1 MGILNFFARK
11 RDAGAIG
18 GEGSTSPAGPQA
30 EAPPVDYSALVPMGA
45 IISNNDPQVAV
56 DMELL
61 AAGTDRFQEAHP
73 EWCETMFPGGIPAG
87 SEFPVVREIFTFWLA
102 GYETPFEYGAYIDWK
117 AATDEVTASVQGVLG
132 TLGLPID
139 LGEMFFQGNEHT
151 FDALVL
157 IARFLSERDHALVV
171 IDTES
176 DSYHLYVVPEA
187 AVDRLVA
194 LGASVG
200 FAISIPAG

>member
-1 MGILNFFARK
+1 MGILNFFSRK
-11 RDAGAIG
+11 RATAATSGGHETKGALLV
-18 GEGSTSPAGPQA
+18 
-30 EAPPVDYSALVPMGA
+30 EAAPVDYSALVPMAG
-45 IISNNDPQVAV
+45 IISNNDPQVDA
-56 DMELL
+56 DMRLL
-61 AAGTDRFQEAHP
+61 ADGFECFRAAHP
-73 EWCETMFPGGIPAG
+73 GWVGDMFPAEIQAG
-87 SEFPVVREIFTFWLA
+87 SEFAAIREVFTFWLA

-117 AATDEVTASVQGVLG
+117 EATGEVIASVQGVLG
-132 TLGLPID
+132 KLGLPID
-139 LGEMFFQGNEHT
+139 LGEVSFLGNETT

-157 IARFLSERDHALVV
+157 IAQFLGERDHALVV

-200 FAISIPAG
+200 FAIAVPTS